1 MMIEKIKEKYLN
13 DRQEITDWDKTEK
26 KSIEKLKNGVYAF
39 YNNEVLLYIGMVS
52 NAKTASL
59 YARIYANGNAKH
71 YDKTWFKEVNK
82 VFFYK
87 MNTEDKFDIQ
97 VLERI
102 LIRELKPVHNDL
114 EFDDNEIQTVFN
126 KM

>member
-59 YARIYANGNAKH
+59 
-71 YDKTWFKEVNK
+71 
-82 VFFYK
+82 
-87 MNTEDKFDIQ
+87 
-97 VLERI
+97 
-102 LIRELKPVHNDL
+102 
-114 EFDDNEIQTVFN
+114 
-126 KM
+126 

>member
-1 MMIEKIKEKYLN
+1 MIEKIKEKYLN